1 MTVPL
6 RYTTHPSPLGELL
19 LTGPEPGLLAGVYFT
34 GQRHAPAVHPGW
46 RRDGTGFR
54 AAAEQLDAYFAG
66 ELKEFALYSAVTGT
80 DFQRRV
86 WAALDTIPYGSTVSY
101 AELAAT
107 AGLPA
112 RSARAVGGAVGR
124 NPLTVVRPCHRV
136 IGTGGSLTGYAGGTE
151 RKRRLLTLEGVLGET
166 PARR

>member
-1 MTVPL
+1 MTTPL

-19 LTGPEPGLLAGVYFT
+19 LAGPEPGVLAGVWFT
-34 GQRHAPAVHPGW
+34 GQRYAPHVRPDW
-46 RRDGTGFR
+46 RRD
-54 AAAEQLDAYFAG
+54 AAAFRTAAGRLDAYFAG
-66 ELKEFALYSAVTGT
+66 ELKEFGLPSAATGT

-101 AELAAT
+101 ARLAVM

-112 RSARAVGGAVGR
+112 RAARAVGGAVGR

-136 IGTGGSLTGYAGGTE
+136 IGTGGALTGYAGGTE
-151 RKRRLLTLEGVLGET
+151 RKRRLLTLEGVLRPSGG
-166 PARR
+166 